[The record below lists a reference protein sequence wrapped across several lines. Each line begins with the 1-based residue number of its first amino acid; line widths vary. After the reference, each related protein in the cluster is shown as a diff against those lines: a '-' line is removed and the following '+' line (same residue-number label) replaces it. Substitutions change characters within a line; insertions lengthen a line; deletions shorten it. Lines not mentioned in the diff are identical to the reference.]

1 MCSRLLLSL
10 PRLVLLSLL
19 TAGTLIPMEEQASL
33 NNAPLNMFTRQMEY
47 MKVNGVPGVLFSDC
61 AEISKASE
69 AQGVKNKG
77 DNGEILECR
86 PESYSENT
94 LLIKLPYAGTNLTIH
109 LLFNPQEPWMVPE
122 MTFSDD
128 RFTSTITLKDLEDQ
142 VPSLNEWDTSTDDIL
157 AQLVHQV
164 LQLYRG
170 YQLDRL
176 EEDEILQI
184 QYESLL
190 KALKIGE
197 GDIEVSVNS
206 TEQVSTT
213 SSFLMR
219 LPLSLQDVPPVLVDA
234 NPGTPNTFLQ
244 VDFPRREAAFV
255 PKLHLSSC
263 VESLIGEASS
273 LALPTV
279 PPGIGVMD
287 YVERIMEL
295 LEEKVRRTILS
306 FETRKQFIA
315 EVLCQF
321 GCAVVEYDAERFNK
335 IVVMMEVKDFHFL
348 AFISLGSLFP
358 QQHGPRVVLQSL
370 YHNSAK
376 EPVSKELTDLKYSS
390 QWKPEE
396 MVQHTKEAILANIS
410 SFQMSSI
417 RTS

>member
-1 MCSRLLLSL
+1 MCV
-10 PRLVLLSLL
+10 PRIMVE
-19 TAGTLIPMEEQASL
+19 IPVQSQAAL
-33 NNAPLNMFTRQMEY
+33 NNAPLKMISRQVEY
-47 MKVNGVPGVLFSDC
+47 MKVNGVPGVLFSDS
-61 AEISKASE
+61 AEICKASE
-69 AQGVKNKG
+69 AQGGKSKT
-77 DNGEILECR
+77 DNGEILESR
-86 PESYSENT
+86 SESYSEDT

-109 LLFNPQEPWMVPE
+109 LLFSPQEPWMVPE

-142 VPSLNEWDTSTDDIL
+142 VPSLNEWNTATVDIL

-164 LQLYRG
+164 LQLYRR
-170 YQLDRL
+170 YQLDQL

-197 GDIEVSVNS
+197 EDIEVSVNCPERQS
-206 TEQVSTT
+206 VM

-219 LPLSLQDVPPVLVDA
+219 LPLSLQDVPPVLVDD
-234 NPGTPNTFLQ
+234 NTGNPNTFLQ

-255 PKLHLSSC
+255 PKLHLSAC
-263 VESLIGEASS
+263 LESLIGVSPS
-273 LALPTV
+273 LVLPPV
-279 PPGIGVMD
+279 PRGIGVMD

-295 LEEKVRRTILS
+295 LEEKVRKTILS

-348 AFISLGSLFP
+348 AFITLDSLFP
-358 QQHGPRVVLQSL
+358 QQHKPRVVLQSL
-370 YHNSAK
+370 YHNSAT
-376 EPVSKELTDLKYSS
+376 EPVSKELTDLKFSS

-396 MVQHTKEAILANIS
+396 MVQQTKEAILGNIS
-410 SFQMSSI
+410 SFQMTSI